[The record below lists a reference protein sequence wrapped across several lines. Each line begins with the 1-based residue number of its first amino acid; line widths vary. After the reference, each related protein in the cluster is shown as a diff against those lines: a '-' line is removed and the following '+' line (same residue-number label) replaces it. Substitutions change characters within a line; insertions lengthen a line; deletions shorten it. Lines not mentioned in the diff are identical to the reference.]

1 MDDSVTRLFDQFDRG
16 LVSRR
21 SLLQALG
28 FAAVAA
34 PFAPFG
40 RAIAQGSCG
49 GDNAALPRCN
59 KTELKA
65 PFDPTG
71 YKTVFLD
78 HFKLQCADPKAEAA
92 YYATLMNWKVRS
104 DDGNIITLDI
114 GDTLG
119 AVEIR
124 GGYQPPP
131 PPTPPPAAANP
142 PAAAGGDSAGRG
154 GRGGGGGGRGN
165 RAPLRAV
172 WDGMC
177 WGIDKWDTKRVE
189 ADLAKRGLN
198 PVADHDPKRDFYS
211 FHVKDPDGFDVQL
224 SNGNAKNRRQGAPK
238 GTLPAPAPFE
248 PTNWKTMW
256 LDHISFGVTDY
267 KESVAF
273 YEALLGWKRG
283 GDEGSQDTM
292 EISPNIGGIIIRG
305 GNRFAPEGQRG
316 AGGRGGANA
325 VRRASMGHISFGIS
339 PWDSDAVGAEL
350 DKRGLNARVDTGTSV
365 NTREGMRTAPYQS
378 YHTPSANGWDLQIS
392 NRISRN
398 TGGGGD
404 R

>member
-1 MDDSVTRLFDQFDRG
+1 MDDSVSRLFGQFDRG

-21 SLLQALG
+21 TLLQALG
-28 FAAVAA
+28 FAAVAT
-34 PFAPFG
+34 PLS
-40 RAIAQGSCG
+40 RAFPQGSCG

-71 YKTVFLD
+71 YKTVYLD
-78 HFKLQCADPKAEAA
+78 HFKLHVVDYKTEAA

-104 DDGNIITLDI
+104 DDGTKAVLDI

-124 GGYQPPP
+124 GGFQPPP
-131 PPTPPPAAANP
+131 PPAPPPAAANP
-142 PAAAGGDSAGRG
+142 PAAGDTAGRGGRG
-154 GRGGGGGGRGN
+154 GRGGGGGRQ
-165 RAPLRAV
+165 LRAV

-198 PVADHDPKRDFYS
+198 PVADHDPSRDFFS

-238 GTLPAPAPFE
+238 AALPAPAPFE
-248 PTNWKTMW
+248 PTDWKTVW

-292 EISPNIGGIIIRG
+292 EISPNIGGIIVRG
-305 GNRFAPEGQRG
+305 GNRFAPAEERG
-316 AGGRGGANA
+316 AGGRGGAPA
-325 VRRASMGHISFGIS
+325 ARRASMGHISFGIT
-339 PWDSDAVGAEL
+339 PWDSDKVGAEL
-350 DKRGLNARVDTGTSV
+350 DKRGLTARVDTGTAV
-365 NTREGMRTAPYQS
+365 RTREGMRTAPYQS
-378 YHTPSANGWDLQIS
+378 YHTTTPNGWDLQIA
-392 NRISRN
+392 NRVSRN